1 MVEDGCKQCRCV
13 CVSLCA
19 MRGRARERGSLGSV
33 CCTVHHCSSTPAP
46 DLCPYRG
53 PGCLPPCLS
62 APLSLL
68 FSRECADDAL
78 FHYSRRRETSCR
90 FSKNPQG
97 TSHPDYLK
105 SESLPA
111 CWFAFLSFFCLNSS
125 VYNSNTSLV
134 SIDCAGCGLL
144 ALCWTTFSFC
154 TVSDPIYL
162 TVVYVNTPV
171 LTGGCSAILKS
182 E

>member
-1 MVEDGCKQCRCV
+1 MNVRLGRMGAVAITFRQCSSALSGWRWLQAMQVCV

-19 MRGRARERGSLGSV
+19 MRGRERERGSLGSV
-33 CCTVHHCSSTPAP
+33 CCAVHHCSSTPAP

-53 PGCLPPCLS
+53 ADCLPPYLS

-68 FSRECADDAL
+68 SSRGCADDAL

-97 TSHPDYLK
+97 TGHPDYLQ

-111 CWFAFLSFFCLNSS
+111 CWFAFLSFLCLNS
-125 VYNSNTSLV
+125 
-134 SIDCAGCGLL
+134 
-144 ALCWTTFSFC
+144 
-154 TVSDPIYL
+154 
-162 TVVYVNTPV
+162 
-171 LTGGCSAILKS
+171 
-182 E
+182 